1 MPTMTDVM
9 GFSGSAPEIVNGRLA
24 MLGFVAA
31 LAAELSSG
39 EWGPLELHRAKEGLQ
54 WRM

>member
-1 MPTMTDVM
+1 MRAASVAAPSFTEVM
-9 GFSGSAPEIVNGRLA
+9 GFSGSVPEIVNGRLA

-39 EWGPLELHRAKEGLQ
+39 TAGKKD
-54 WRM
+54 